1 MTPAG
6 IQPAIWA
13 RTDSVC
19 ALSVS
24 WHHHLHRDGCGRNL
38 LMQLDKTRGG
48 VSYAGSTCG
57 KEADCSGLQVCLR
70 RIGDSQR
77 RQEHLAFT
85 VT

>member
-24 WHHHLHRDGCGRNL
+24 WHHHLYRDGCGRNL

-48 VSYAGSTCG
+48 
-57 KEADCSGLQVCLR
+57 
-70 RIGDSQR
+70 
-77 RQEHLAFT
+77 
-85 VT
+85 